1 MDWIGLGIYSYALI
15 GAMPSGYLT
24 LKILFARELAQR
36 DVIKRLQWSAVTG
49 IGFTFTC
56 GVVAYGVSFFSP
68 SIPLVSA
75 FVYAT
80 SLGFLGLTIAAAIA
94 NGVSHRSEF
103 ASKVSSLNP
112 ITPSPLPSTNPMPAS
127 SPLRN
132 VSEPEPIP
140 LPSRDDSLSFES
152 NRSRPKKESSMLD
165 SSTSIPT
172 MKKSLFS
179 EKKPVLQSQEKSLED
194 EFAKLTQKVELA
206 LTATEIAQKN
216 QAVSKPVASE
226 PIRPPVQKQAAF
238 GDSWQPVKPSFG
250 STAKPSTDMDRS
262 QKELDEQEAELE
274 KLKQELSRRFKSE
287 DDKKGESA

>member
-132 VSEPEPIP
+132 VSEPRSEEHTSELQSHVNLVCRLLLEKTTLMSSALLP
-140 LPSRDDSLSFES
+140 LPW
-152 NRSRPKKESSMLD
+152 
-165 SSTSIPT
+165 
-172 MKKSLFS
+172 LF
-179 EKKPVLQSQEKSLED
+179 L
-194 EFAKLTQKVELA
+194 F
-206 LTATEIAQKN
+206 
-216 QAVSKPVASE
+216 
-226 PIRPPVQKQAAF
+226 PISPGKILYR
-238 GDSWQPVKPSFG
+238 
-250 STAKPSTDMDRS
+250 
-262 QKELDEQEAELE
+262 
-274 KLKQELSRRFKSE
+274 
-287 DDKKGESA
+287 